1 VGKVTTTERPV
12 AILGAGNGG
21 QCAAA
26 DLTLAGFRVNL
37 FQLRQFEREFDPVLR
52 SRQITLEGV
61 GRTGTA
67 SLHKVTYDVAEALED
82 VEIVLVIVPSFG
94 HATMADLA
102 APYLRDGQTVAFLPG
117 NGGSLEW
124 HRILGELGVTADVL
138 LAETC
143 TLPYGARLV
152 EPGRVRNMVEA
163 VALPTGVFP
172 AKRTDEAI
180 PKLRELYPA
189 IAPCKDVLEAA
200 INNAN
205 PIVHP
210 AATLLNAGRI
220 EYSRGDFYL
229 YVEGMCPSV
238 ARVYES
244 LNEDRLA
251 ICDRVG
257 WQLYHWDNL
266 DFRGYQ
272 LGETL
277 EEMRDRIL
285 NTSMDAAFGRGSIEP
300 GMQMIGPRSMQDRF
314 VTEDVPYGLTLM
326 QQIGQMVGVPTPT
339 TEAIIRLCSVINRAD
354 YMVQGRGIE
363 ELGLE
368 GLDAQS
374 LVAFLREGSR

>member
-1 VGKVTTTERPV
+1 MSQGPI

-26 DLTLAGFRVNL
+26 DLTLAGFEVNL
-37 FQLRQFEREFDPVLR
+37 FQLLEFKEEFEAVRRRKE
-52 SRQITLEGV
+52 ITLEGV

-67 SLHKVTYDVAEALED
+67 RLNKATYDIEDSLED
-82 VEIVLVIVPSFG
+82 AEIVLVIVPSFG
-94 HATMADLA
+94 HATMAQLA
-102 APYLRDGQTVAFLPG
+102 APCLEDGQIVAFLPG

-124 HRILGELGVTADVL
+124 HRILRELGVTADIL
-138 LAETC
+138 LAESC

-152 EPGRVRNMVEA
+152 EPGVVRNMVKS
-163 VALPTGVFP
+163 VTLPTGVFP
-172 AKRTDEAI
+172 AKRADEAI
-180 PKLRELYPA
+180 SRLRELYPA
-189 IAPCKDVLEAA
+189 IAPCQDVLEAA

-220 EYSRGDFYL
+220 EYSRGDFFL
-229 YVEGMCPSV
+229 YVEGMTPSV
-238 ARVYES
+238 ARIYES
-244 LNEDRLA
+244 LNEERLA

-257 WQLYHWDNL
+257 WKLYHWDNL

-277 EEMRDRIL
+277 EEMRARIL
-285 NTSMDAAFGRGSIEP
+285 NTSMDATFGEGSIEP

-314 VTEDVPYGLTLM
+314 ITEDVPYGLTLT
-326 QQIGQMVGVPTPT
+326 QQIGEMLGVPTPT
-339 TEAIIRLCSVINRAD
+339 TSAIVQLCSVINGAD
-354 YMVQGRGIE
+354 YGAQGRGIK

-368 GLDAQS
+368 GLDAES
-374 LVAFLREGSR
+374 LQAFLREGSRPG